1 MIETSILHQDVFGF
15 SPYVFLKPAG
25 DPPREMNT
33 KTDTP
38 RYLVTM
44 YKGIGDA
51 VMAGLSAVDQ
61 LVRHDPQAFGAI
73 DVLCTSIQAEI
84 FKHDPRINRI
94 ILADKS
100 LFSSPEVTMWLEGIN
115 LDSKTSE
122 LVRFLRKRGY
132 VAVFPGM
139 FTPGLYFRLHA
150 PVMNP
155 NLFELGKIFLALR
168 NQEDRPLSSLARGMV
183 NRYFRKIR
191 KSPGN
196 PSQAESPDSI
206 PLYISSEEVRGAI
219 AAVRNMKECCGVS
232 PEFARL
238 LVVASDTASIVT
250 RPPVALLATA
260 IAEAMRTCPELIV
273 CILQG
278 HTVPQ
283 AGENL
288 LQVLRGD
295 FDRRVFMVPVEP
307 RARLL
312 DVTALIDQA
321 DVFVTGDTGL
331 MHLAATEKRL
341 PEGYQGEWLPRN
353 SRNIIALFGGTN
365 PHAYGYSKHTTI
377 LGKGRKEQLAFVPG
391 IFKESYDPKGR
402 NLFDHIPPEYLT
414 EAILHH
420 KLPLPTSTTT
430 PA

>member
-1 MIETSILHQDVFGF
+1 MIETSLSHRDVFGN
-15 SPYVFLKPAG
+15 SPYVFLKPAC
-25 DPPREMNT
+25 DLLEEINM

-61 LVRHDPQAFGAI
+61 LVRHDPQAYGTI

-84 FKHDPRINRI
+84 FEHDPRINRI

-115 LDSKTSE
+115 LDSKTAE

-132 VAVFPGM
+132 AAVFPGM
-139 FTPGLYFRLHA
+139 FTPGLYFRLRT

-155 NLFELGKIFLALR
+155 NLFKLGKDFLALR
-168 NQEDRPLSSLARGMV
+168 NQEDRPLSSLARDMV
-183 NRYFRKIR
+183 DRHFRKMR
-191 KSPGN
+191 KNPGN
-196 PSQAESPDSI
+196 SLRPESYESI
-206 PLYISSEEVRGAI
+206 PLYISSEEVRNAI
-219 AAVRNMKECCGVS
+219 AVVRNMKESSGVS
-232 PEFARL
+232 PESARL

-260 IAEAMRTCPELIV
+260 LTAALRSCPELIV

-278 HTVPQ
+278 HTDAQ
-283 AGENL
+283 GGETL
-288 LQVLRGD
+288 LQALRCE
-295 FDRRVFMVPVEP
+295 FDGRVYMLPVEP

-321 DVFVTGDTGL
+321 DIFVTGDTGL

-341 PEGYQGEWLPRN
+341 PQDHPAELHPRN
-353 SRNIIALFGGTN
+353 SSNIIALFGGTN
-365 PHAYGYSKHTTI
+365 PHAYGYSKQTTI

-402 NLFDHIPPEYLT
+402 DLFDHIPPDHLT
-414 EAILHH
+414 DAIIQCMY
-420 KLPLPTSTTT
+420 P
-430 PA
+430 